1 MACVLKISDAGYESP
16 SEVLSQFTERLE
28 RNLHPG
34 KEHIKQFILRKL
46 LAYGRTQTTKR
57 SIYYRK
63 YVLQITQP
71 SLYRYTQLM
80 YRFAVISE
88 APNKLFIVILL
99 PDCVQLVESPVSL
112 LSRCVTCM
120 HRMSITLCPNFM
132 LNTHL
137 KIGHNIIG
145 IE

>member
-88 APNKLFIVILL
+88 APSMFLQLTWNNY
-99 PDCVQLVESPVSL
+99 CVFFVEQTFL
-112 LSRCVTCM
+112 NRIID
-120 HRMSITLCPNFM
+120 RSIFV
-132 LNTHL
+132 
-137 KIGHNIIG
+137 
-145 IE
+145 